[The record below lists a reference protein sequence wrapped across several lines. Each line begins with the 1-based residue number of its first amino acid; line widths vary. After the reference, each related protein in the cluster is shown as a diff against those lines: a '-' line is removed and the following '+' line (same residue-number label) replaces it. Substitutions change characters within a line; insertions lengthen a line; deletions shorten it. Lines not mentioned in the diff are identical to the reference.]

1 MAITKIHPVKTSV
14 GRAIDYVINPDKT
27 NEYALVDTINCSA
40 QTAEFD
46 FKSILNK
53 SRNVRNS
60 NQAFHLIQSFLPGE
74 TTAEMAHRIGLE
86 LCDSILGG
94 KYSVVIGTH
103 VDKNHIHN
111 HILFCAVDNIEYK
124 KYHDCKETYRVI
136 RKESDRLCEPHGLS
150 VVIDEKGIS
159 KSYKEWLENKNGRSW
174 KSKLREDINA
184 TVKASV
190 SYDDF
195 IFRMRESGYHI
206 KGDALDGSDGK
217 YISFRAPDCDRWIR
231 GKATSS
237 GRGLGERYTRENLL
251 KRIEERALYRAEKIR
266 SDSEK
271 TAIKVVIRLDDTK
284 FFDNPGLL
292 KWAKKENLKRMAESY
307 SHLKH
312 MGYTS
317 KEEVR
322 ERIRSL
328 EGEIRGLEKEINENK
343 YEMKVFAETIK
354 YINDYK
360 KYKPFYLQY
369 KKSKNHE
376 KYMQDHINEIT
387 IFQDSARILKKAD
400 IDPERFNLDL
410 FRADYFDM
418 KSQNE
423 KAADSIRE
431 IKDEVGML
439 RNNLA
444 NLEDINESREMPVKR
459 RSGRD
464 TR

>member
-1 MAITKIHPVKTSV
+1 
-14 GRAIDYVINPDKT
+14 
-27 NEYALVDTINCSA
+27 
-40 QTAEFD
+40 
-46 FKSILNK
+46 
-53 SRNVRNS
+53 
-60 NQAFHLIQSFLPGE
+60 
-74 TTAEMAHRIGLE
+74 
-86 LCDSILGG
+86 
-94 KYSVVIGTH
+94 
-103 VDKNHIHN
+103 
-111 HILFCAVDNIEYK
+111 
-124 KYHDCKETYRVI
+124 
-136 RKESDRLCEPHGLS
+136 
-150 VVIDEKGIS
+150 
-159 KSYKEWLENKNGRSW
+159 
-174 KSKLREDINA
+174 
-184 TVKASV
+184 
-190 SYDDF
+190 
-195 IFRMRESGYHI
+195 
-206 KGDALDGSDGK
+206 
-217 YISFRAPDCDRWIR
+217 
-231 GKATSS
+231 
-237 GRGLGERYTRENLL
+237 
-251 KRIEERALYRAEKIR
+251 
-266 SDSEK
+266 
-271 TAIKVVIRLDDTK
+271 
-284 FFDNPGLL
+284 
-292 KWAKKENLKRMAESY
+292 MAESY